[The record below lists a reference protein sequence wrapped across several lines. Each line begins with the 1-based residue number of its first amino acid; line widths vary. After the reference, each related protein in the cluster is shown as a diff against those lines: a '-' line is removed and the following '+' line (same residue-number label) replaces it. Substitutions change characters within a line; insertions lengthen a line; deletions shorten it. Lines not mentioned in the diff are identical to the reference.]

1 MPQLVVVAGPNG
13 SGKTTFITQL
23 LAGARTLD
31 VALPDRVLNPDEFA
45 RAIEPV
51 NPDRVALAAGRA
63 VLAQRAVLL
72 AARLDFAIETTLS
85 GQGELR
91 LLLDARSAGYH
102 IALVYIATE
111 YPAEN
116 VMRIGRRYEE
126 QNRSVPGDIVLR
138 RYERS
143 LGQLSNA
150 VARSDVTYL
159 LDNTSFDF
167 AFVARCEGGRIA
179 ELSDSVPC
187 WAERALA
194 VELASFRAG

>member
-31 VALPDRVLNPDEFA
+31 VALPDRVLNPDELA
-45 RAIEPV
+45 RAIDPV